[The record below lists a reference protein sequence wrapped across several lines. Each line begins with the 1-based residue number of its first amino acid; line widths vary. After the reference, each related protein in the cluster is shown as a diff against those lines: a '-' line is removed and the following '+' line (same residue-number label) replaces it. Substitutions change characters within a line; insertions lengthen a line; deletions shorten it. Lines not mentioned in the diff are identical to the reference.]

1 MADRRCDV
9 QPAAPDQ
16 IAVSWAE
23 LMRHR
28 EDIRRS
34 ARHQLR
40 VVGMHEDVS
49 ILGADADD
57 LTTNLLL
64 EFRERGVTADVDNLA
79 ALLRHAACL
88 DAIDLTRQIRYD
100 QPLPQDDAAAG
111 APIDGTYRHVNRGR
125 TNPPK
130 RTS

>member
-23 LMRHR
+23 LIGHR

-57 LTTNLLL
+57 LTTDLLL
-64 EFRERGVTADVDNLA
+64 EYWEHGVTADVRNLA
-79 ALLRHAACL
+79 ALLRRAARL
-88 DAIDLTRQIRYD
+88 DAIDLTRRSRYD
-100 QPLPQDDAAAG
+100 QPLP
-111 APIDGTYRHVNRGR
+111 
-125 TNPPK
+125 
-130 RTS
+130 